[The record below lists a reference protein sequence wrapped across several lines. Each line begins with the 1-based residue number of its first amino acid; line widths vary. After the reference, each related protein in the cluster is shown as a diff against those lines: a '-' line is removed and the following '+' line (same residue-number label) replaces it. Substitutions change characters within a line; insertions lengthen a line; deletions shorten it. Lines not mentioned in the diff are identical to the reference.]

1 MQHELTNLKDFPTL
15 LFNFLKAFKAWKVP
29 DEIKLT
35 KRIKH
40 ALVAMYQALEH
51 LPSDEPE
58 DSKMKKEFNT
68 IIPRL
73 RTKLQQIAGI
83 SALNAFDEERAKC
96 QMQIVN
102 GVGNAS
108 IYMSLPG
115 LMSN

>member
-1 MQHELTNLKDFPTL
+1 MPHELTKGFPTL

-29 DEIKLT
+29 HKIKLT
-35 KRIKH
+35 KHIKQ
-40 ALVAMYQALEH
+40 ALIKMYQALEH
-51 LPSDEPE
+51 LPPDEPE